1 MASKNHVTV
10 SCPTHPT
17 VDIAKV
23 IKAALEEDAGDRGD
37 VTTLATI
44 PEETQAVATFT
55 AKSEGVLAGLG
66 VADEVLEAVDPTVQ
80 VEWRARDG
88 DRVSSGQVLG
98 VLRGSARSIL
108 VAERIMLN
116 FMQRMSGIAT
126 ATAAMVS
133 ALEGLPTKVLETRK
147 TAPGLRLVDKWAVL
161 IGGGSNHRMGLYD
174 MMMIKDNHIAA
185 AGGIRAAVQR
195 AEEYIRDQGLGD
207 SMAIEVETS
216 TLEEVDEV
224 VEILKATRAAAAA
237 AAAAA
242 ASGGAAA
249 EGAAEGAAPSGDG
262 GSAGGVIAA
271 APHLRRVMLDN
282 MARRDPSREGGVDVS
297 MMAEAVARI
306 GDLAETEGSGNVSLT
321 SLRAIAATGVTYVSV
336 GALTHSVTALD
347 ISLNIQTQ

>member
-1 MASKNHVTV
+1 MTSKSYVAIP
-10 SCPTHPT
+10 CPSHPT
-17 VDIAKV
+17 VNVGKV

-44 PEETQAVATFT
+44 PPETQAVATFT
-55 AKSEGVLAGLG
+55 AKSVGIVAGFG
-66 VADEVLEAVDPTVQ
+66 IADEVLATVDPSVQ

-88 DRVSSGQVLG
+88 DRVDQGQVLG
-98 VLRGSARSIL
+98 VLRGSARAIL
-108 VAERIMLN
+108 VAERVMLN

-133 ALEGLPTKVLETRK
+133 ALDGLPTKVLETRK
-147 TAPGLRLVDKWAVL
+147 TAPGLRLLDKWAVL
-161 IGGGSNHRMGLYD
+161 IGGGTNHRMGLYD

-207 SMAIEVETS
+207 SMSIEVETS

-224 VEILKATRAAAAA
+224 VEILKATRAAETAAA
-237 AAAAA
+237 AVTTGE
-242 ASGGAAA
+242 S
-249 EGAAEGAAPSGDG
+249 SGDG
-262 GSAGGVIAA
+262 APGPAPPPAAGA

-282 MARRDPSREGGVDVS
+282 MARRDPTKEGGVDVTLL
-297 MMAEAVARI
+297 AEAVGRI
-306 GDLAETEGSGNVSLT
+306 GDLAETEASGNVTLSSIRT
-321 SLRAIAATGVTYVSV
+321 IAATGVTYVSV

-347 ISLNIQTQ
+347 ISLNIETQ